1 MQRKKRDVKTANSDK
16 QKLNLTI
23 SSMYIVKKKKKVV
36 QIYIQMG
43 GGGGQRQRRMCFL
56 GGTGAFQGRMW
67 SDALTGCSL
76 LPGWKRW
83 EALATQEDGKDE
95 YVSVCV

>member
-43 GGGGQRQRRMCFL
+43 GGGGAKTEEDVF
-56 GGTGAFQGRMW
+56 FGR
-67 SDALTGCSL
+67 DRG
-76 LPGWKRW
+76 
-83 EALATQEDGKDE
+83 
-95 YVSVCV
+95 VSGQDVV